1 MSQSVRKWA
10 AFGLLLT
17 LIALYIAV
25 FSLMSIRRHETL
37 YSNAFDLGNMD
48 QALWNTL
55 QGRILRFTNWPGGT
69 TRLAA
74 HVEPILVPLSLLY
87 ILKSDPRTLLVF
99 QTVVMGLGALPAY
112 FLARLKLKD
121 DWAAL
126 LFPLAYLLSPALE
139 AANLSD
145 FHAVSLTPSLL
156 LSALYFLE
164 RGNYRLLSLFCLLAM
179 ACKEEI
185 SLLVAMMGLYLW
197 ARHRKWRLGLAL
209 IAAGSLWF
217 LLSLLVIIPH
227 FSLAGRYPYLSRYAH
242 LGTSPK
248 AILDNLLAN
257 PASLPSLLLAPQKV
271 AYIKGLLLSI
281 GLAPLLAP
289 EVALLSL
296 PSLAI
301 NLLSTSPWMFSGG
314 AHYSAP
320 LLPFFLAAGIYGVM
334 RLGEWLSPRL
344 GHKRGLGAPLLVA
357 LVIVILYHRQEG
369 FSPLAEG
376 VEIPRLTPHHR
387 LLPAFTRLIPP
398 EASLSAQTALNPHT
412 SEREDLYLFPEGQEA
427 DYIFLDVTTSTYP
440 LTIPEYRGEVQEL
453 LDSGRYRLLGARDG
467 YLLLKRG
474 GGSPIRLPEGFYS
487 FVKAQE
493 IDHPLSIRFEEK
505 LELLGYE
512 AKGVDYLVGKRGSYE
527 FTLYWRAL
535 EPLEEDYEIGLL
547 FAREDGALVHS
558 VVHHPATAWYPTH
571 LWKEGEVIA
580 LRTPDIWLGE
590 RELVHLNLAVVKPGG
605 SEWKISDRLGITSIQ
620 EMELYEEETLLY
632 LTTLYP

>member
-1 MSQSVRKWA
+1 MSQSVRKEA
-10 AFGLLLT
+10 VLSLLILT
-17 LIALYIAV
+17 VLYIAV
-25 FSLMSIRRHETL
+25 FSFMSIRRHETL

-55 QGRILRFTNWPGGT
+55 QGRMLRFTNWSGGR

-74 HVEPILVPLSLLY
+74 HMEPILIPLSLLY

-112 FLARLKLKD
+112 LLARLKLKD

-145 FHAVSLTPSLL
+145 FHAVALTPPLL

-164 RGNYRLLSLFCLLAM
+164 RGNYRLFPLFCLLAM

-209 IAAGSLWF
+209 IVVGNLWF
-217 LLSLLVIIPH
+217 LLSLLIIIPH

-248 AILDNLLAN
+248 AIVDNLLTN

-301 NLLSTSPWMFSGG
+301 NLLSIYPWMFSGG

-320 LLPFFLAAGIYGVM
+320 LLPFFLAAGIYGLT
-334 RLGEWLSPRL
+334 RLREWLSPRL
-344 GHKRGLGAPLLVA
+344 GRKGGFGAPLLVA
-357 LVIVILYHRQEG
+357 LLIVVLYHREGG
-369 FSPLAEG
+369 FSPLAQG
-376 VEIPRLTPHHR
+376 VEMPSLTPHHR

-398 EASLSAQTALNPHT
+398 EASLSAQTALNPHA

-453 LDSGRYRLLGARDG
+453 LNSGRYGLLGAQDG

-474 GGSPIRLPEGFYS
+474 EGSPIQLPEGFYS

-493 IDHPLSIRFEEK
+493 IDHPLSIEFGEE

-512 AKGVDYLVGKRGSYE
+512 ATRVDYLVGKKGSYE

-535 EPLEEDYEIGLL
+535 KSLEEDYQIALL

-571 LWKEGEVIA
+571 LWKEDEVIA
-580 LRTPDIWLGE
+580 LRTADIWLGE
-590 RELVHLNLAVVKPGG
+590 RELVHLNVAVVKPEG
-605 SEWKISDRLGITSIQ
+605 SEWEMSDRLGITTIQ
-620 EMELYEEETLLY
+620 AIETYEDGTLLY

>member
-1 MSQSVRKWA
+1 VRKQVVLG
-10 AFGLLLT
+10 FLII
-17 LIALYIAV
+17 LIALYIVV
-25 FSLMSIRRHETL
+25 FSFMSIRRHETL

-87 ILKSDPRTLLVF
+87 ILRSDPRTLLVF
-99 QTVVMGLGALPAY
+99 QTVVMALGALPAY
-112 FLARLKLKD
+112 FLARLKLKSD
-121 DWAAL
+121 GAAL

-139 AANLSD
+139 AANLCD
-145 FHAVSLTPSLL
+145 FHAVSLTPPLL
-156 LSALYFLE
+156 LSAFYLLE

-185 SLLVAMMGLYLW
+185 SLLVAMIGLYLL
-197 ARHRKWRLGLAL
+197 ARRRKWRLGLAL

-217 LLSLLVIIPH
+217 FLSLLVIIPH
-227 FSLAGRYPYLSRYAH
+227 FNLAGRYPYLSRYAH
-242 LGTSPK
+242 LGTSPR
-248 AILDNLLAN
+248 AIIDNLLTN

-271 AYIKGLLLSI
+271 AYIKGLLFSI

-320 LLPFFLAAGIYGVM
+320 LVPFFLAAGIYGLT
-334 RLGEWLSPRL
+334 RLGERLSPWL
-344 GHKRGLGAPLLVA
+344 GHKGGLSAPLLVA
-357 LVIVILYHRQEG
+357 LIIIVLYHREGG

-376 VEIPRLTPHHR
+376 IEIPSLTPHHH
-387 LLPAFTRLIPP
+387 LLSTFTRLIPP
-398 EASLSAQTALNPHT
+398 EASLSAQTALNPHA
-412 SEREDLYLFPEGQEA
+412 SERKDLYLFPEGQEA

-440 LTIPEYRGEVQEL
+440 LTIPEYRGVAQEL
-453 LDSGRYRLLGARDG
+453 LDSGRYRLLGAQDG
-467 YLLLKRG
+467 YVLLKRG
-474 GGSPIRLPEGFYS
+474 EGSPIQLPEGFYS

-493 IDHPLSIRFEEK
+493 IDHPLTIKFGEGV
-505 LELLGYE
+505 ELLGYE
-512 AKGVDYLVGKRGSYE
+512 AQRVDCLVGKKGSYE

-535 EPLEEDYEIGLL
+535 KPVEEDYEIALL

-571 LWKEGEVIA
+571 LWKEDEVIA
-580 LRTPDIWLGE
+580 LRTADIWLGE
-590 RELVHLNLAVVKPGG
+590 KEFVHLNVAVVKPGG
-605 SEWKISDRLGITSIQ
+605 SEWEIGDRLGITSVQ
-620 EMELYEEETLLY
+620 EIETYEEGTLLY

>member
-1 MSQSVRKWA
+1 M
-10 AFGLLLT
+10 F
-17 LIALYIAV
+17 
-25 FSLMSIRRHETL
+25 IRRHEAL

-55 QGRILRFTNWPGGT
+55 QGRLLRFTNWSEGT

-74 HVEPILVPLSLLY
+74 HVEPILIPLSFLY
-87 ILKSDPRTLLVF
+87 ILRSDPRTLLVF
-99 QTVVMGLGALPAY
+99 QTVVVGLGALPAY

-164 RGNYRLLSLFCLLAM
+164 RGNYRLFSLFSLLAM

-185 SLLVAMMGLYLW
+185 SLLVAMMGFYLL
-197 ARHRKWRLGLAL
+197 ARHRKWRLGLTL
-209 IAAGSLWF
+209 IVVGSLWF
-217 LLSLLVIIPH
+217 LLSILVIIPC

-248 AILDNLLAN
+248 SIIGNLFTD
-257 PASLPSLLLAPQKV
+257 PTSLLSLLLAPQKV
-271 AYIKGLLLSI
+271 AYIRGLLLST

-301 NLLSTSPWMFSGG
+301 NLLSASPWMFSGW
-314 AHYSAP
+314 AHYSASV
-320 LLPFFLAAGIYGVM
+320 LPFFIAASIYGAT

-344 GHKRGLGAPLLVA
+344 GHKRGLRALVLVA
-357 LVIVILYHRQEG
+357 LVIIVLYHRQEG

-376 VEIPRLTPHHR
+376 VEIPSLTPHHR
-387 LLPAFTRLIPP
+387 LLPAFTRLIPA
-398 EASLSAQTALNPHT
+398 EASLSAQTALNPHA
-412 SEREDLYLFPEGQEA
+412 SQREDLYLFPEGQQA

-440 LTIPEYRGEVQEL
+440 LTIPEYREVVQEL
-453 LDSGRYRLLGARDG
+453 LDSGRYRLLGAQDG
-467 YLLLKRG
+467 YLLLERG
-474 GGSPIRLPEGFYS
+474 GSSPIKLPEGFYS
-487 FVKAQE
+487 FVKTQE
-493 IDHPLSIRFEEK
+493 IDHPLTIRFGGK
-505 LELLGYE
+505 VELLGYE
-512 AKGVDYLVGKRGSYE
+512 AKRVDYLVGKKGSYE

-535 EPLEEDYEIGLL
+535 KPLEEDYQIALL
-547 FAREDGALVHS
+547 FSRKDGALVYS
-558 VVHHPATAWYPTH
+558 VVHHPATAWCPTH

-580 LRTPDIWLGE
+580 LRTAHIWLGGE
-590 RELVHLNLAVVKPGG
+590 ELLHLNVAVVKPGG
-605 SEWKISDRLGITSIQ
+605 SEWEISDRLGITSIQ
-620 EMELYEEETLLY
+620 EMETHEEGTLLY

>member
-1 MSQSVRKWA
+1 MSQRLRKEA

-17 LIALYIAV
+17 FITLYIAI
-25 FSLMSIRRHETL
+25 FSFMSIRRHETL

-55 QGRILRFTNWPGGT
+55 QGRILRFTNWSGGT

-87 ILKSDPRTLLVF
+87 ILRSDPRTLLVF
-99 QTVVMGLGALPAY
+99 QTVVMALGALPAY
-112 FLARLKLKD
+112 FLARLKLKS

-145 FHAVSLTPSLL
+145 FHAVALTPPLL

-164 RGNYRLLSLFCLLAM
+164 RGNCRLLPLFCLLAM

-185 SLLVAMMGLYLW
+185 SLLVAMMGLYLL

-209 IAAGSLWF
+209 IAVGSLWF
-217 LLSLLVIIPH
+217 LLSLAVIIPH

-248 AILDNLLAN
+248 AIIDNLLTN
-257 PASLPSLLLAPQKV
+257 PASLFSLLLAPQKV

-314 AHYSAP
+314 AHYSASI
-320 LLPFFLAAGIYGVM
+320 LPFFLTAGIYGLT
-334 RLGEWLSPRL
+334 RLGEWLRPRL
-344 GHKRGLGAPLLVA
+344 GHKGSLGVPLLVA
-357 LVIVILYHRQEG
+357 LVIIVLYHRQEG

-376 VEIPRLTPHHR
+376 IEIPSLTPHHR
-387 LLPAFTRLIPP
+387 LLPVFTRLIPP
-398 EASLSAQTALNPHT
+398 EASLSAQTALNPHA

-440 LTIPEYRGEVQEL
+440 LTIPEYREEVQEL
-453 LDSGRYRLLGARDG
+453 LDSGRYRLLGAQDG
-467 YLLLKRG
+467 YLLLQKG
-474 GGSPIRLPEGFYS
+474 KGSPIQLPEGFYS

-493 IDHPLSIRFEEK
+493 IDHPLSIKFGEELK
-505 LELLGYE
+505 LLGYE
-512 AKGVDYLVGKRGSYE
+512 AKRVDCLVGKKGSYE

-535 EPLEEDYEIGLL
+535 EPLEEDYQIALL
-547 FAREDGALVHS
+547 FAQEDGALVYS

-571 LWKEGEVIA
+571 LWKDDEVIV

-590 RELVHLNLAVVKPGG
+590 REFVHLNVAVVKPGG
-605 SEWKISDRLGITSIQ
+605 SEWEISDRLGITSVREI
-620 EMELYEEETLLY
+620 ELYDEGTLLY